1 MTKSTESIKN
11 QFKTVGRFPKLLAL
25 IGASSLLL
33 PFFSNGANAATVEPS
48 AHLTH
53 HAELLSVT
61 REARSIDRLN
71 LSFASLEAK
80 LGAHNALRTSK
91 HYSAAMS
98 LVRRHRTST
107 LAFSP
112 TTTVV
117 APTTTTTVAPT
128 TSTTIASGSS
138 VSSTTTTVAPTT
150 STTVAPTTTTVVAP
164 TTTTT
169 VAPTTS
175 TTVAPTTTTTVTS
188 GTPQPV
194 GDIPGT
200 WNLTFDSEFNGSS
213 LDTSQWSTG
222 WFGSGVTV
230 GPNSLEQEC
239 MDPSQ
244 VSVADGALNLS
255 AIAKSE
261 TCGGTT
267 QQYTSGMVT
276 TNGHYDFTYG
286 YMEARIW
293 LAGSTSVADWPAFW
307 TIGPTWP
314 ASGEIDVMEGLSGLV
329 EAHLHA
335 STNSVGPLVGKGSYV
350 GGWHTF
356 AADWEPGSITL
367 YYDGTSIGT
376 FTSLVPSAPMYL
388 ILNMSLSTAMTSPNI
403 APADMKVD
411 YVRVWQH

>member
-1 MTKSTESIKN
+1 
-11 QFKTVGRFPKLLAL
+11 
-25 IGASSLLL
+25 
-33 PFFSNGANAATVEPS
+33 
-48 AHLTH
+48 
-53 HAELLSVT
+53 
-61 REARSIDRLN
+61 
-71 LSFASLEAK
+71 
-80 LGAHNALRTSK
+80 
-91 HYSAAMS
+91 
-98 LVRRHRTST
+98 
-107 LAFSP
+107 
-112 TTTVV
+112 
-117 APTTTTTVAPT
+117 
-128 TSTTIASGSS
+128 
-138 VSSTTTTVAPTT
+138 
-150 STTVAPTTTTVVAP
+150 
-164 TTTTT
+164 
-169 VAPTTS
+169 
-175 TTVAPTTTTTVTS
+175 
-188 GTPQPV
+188 V